1 MQRLRPLHSRHSNRA
16 ARYAMLYAVIVLSFL
31 AGFLTPLTTPAFA
44 AQHEATQEA
53 DAAQVASDGADAPEG
68 TVSGDSDGPI
78 PPASTATPEEQ
89 AGGLPA
95 GDESDG
101 QTDGSDQPRARS
113 RRSIDEA
120 QDTANLTMTIAND
133 ADRVKVRDTQ
143 ITTVNFACSSVNVPC
158 RGGVITVDIPAPTTP
173 DGQVLTTRMAA
184 SVVSGNNVQRL
195 VPSYPFAGSGLYRLT
210 FYMKEPLAAGTSDRL
225 QINWWYPNNDAPDGS
240 TVDVTASFSAKNA
253 ESVDARATTTLTAS
267 SDVAIEK
274 KKLGAPPAFGSTASY
289 QLRYG
294 YQQIDNTDSN
304 YVGIRWNGSAYNGN
318 QNGIGFVELQNIK
331 VVDPLPEGAEFVLR
345 PVAASMTR

>member
-44 AQHEATQEA
+44 AQREATQEA

-68 TVSGDSDGPI
+68 TVVGDSDGAGA
-78 PPASTATPEEQ
+78 PAAQATAEEET
-89 AGGLPA
+89 A
-95 GDESDG
+95 GDPDGDQSGG
-101 QTDGSDQPRARS
+101 QTDGSEQPRARS
-113 RRSIDEA
+113 RRAIEEA

-195 VPSYPFAGSGLYRLT
+195 VPSYPFAGS
-210 FYMKEPLAAGTSDRL
+210 
-225 QINWWYPNNDAPDGS
+225 
-240 TVDVTASFSAKNA
+240 VCTAS
-253 ESVDARATTTLTAS
+253 
-267 SDVAIEK
+267 
-274 KKLGAPPAFGSTASY
+274 PST
-289 QLRYG
+289 
-294 YQQIDNTDSN
+294 
-304 YVGIRWNGSAYNGN
+304 
-318 QNGIGFVELQNIK
+318 
-331 VVDPLPEGAEFVLR
+331 
-345 PVAASMTR
+345 